1 MRGRQGERSICWSR
15 SQCFQIYQLTDHCSA
30 ESQWLDNI
38 HPQLFSCSKKTKS
51 DGVEETLVLPEFSA
65 LNQDEIDCSWKK
77 KIGDKRNKLKIPTLS
92 SSCGAGF
99 TIAAAALG
107 EQTNLHLRTNGRTG
121 PLWTQF
127 MKIVLQFRIQFRKRS
142 RLTFHCVPNVVV
154 WQKRRRGPVRLKEHV
169 RKTLTQCDLIF
180 IDTTFA

>member
-1 MRGRQGERSICWSR
+1 MRANGWM
-15 SQCFQIYQLTDHCSA
+15 
-30 ESQWLDNI
+30 DNI

-51 DGVEETLVLPEFSA
+51 DGDEETLVSPEFSA
-65 LNQDEIDCSWKK
+65 SGWDWLCEFVWKS
-77 KIGDKRNKLKIPTLS
+77 KLKKQKNELKILTLS
-92 SSCGAGF
+92 SSCGF
-99 TIAAAALG
+99 TSTAAALG
-107 EQTNLHLRTNGRTG
+107 EQTNLHLRTNGRAG

-142 RLTFHCVPNVVV
+142 RLTFHCVPNVAV